1 MLNVYGY
8 PWLLGELLLLPYDFV
23 PEDFD
28 KCSGEKVPIGNG
40 DLFKLL
46 GTQFGGD
53 GTKDFGLPD
62 LRANEP
68 IAGLKYFIAT
78 KGASP
83 L

>member
-1 MLNVYGY
+1 MLGY
-8 PWLLGELLLLPYDFV
+8 PWLLGELLLLPYDFT

-28 KCSGEKVPIGNG
+28 KCKGQLIPVENS

-62 LRANEP
+62 LRDGEP
-68 IAGLKYFIAT
+68 LPGLNYYIAT

-83 L
+83 S

>member
-1 MLNVYGY
+1 MFGY
-8 PWLLGELLLLPYDFV
+8 PWLLGELLLLPYQFT

-28 KCSGEKVPIGNG
+28 KCKGQLIAVENN

-62 LRANEP
+62 LRDAEP
-68 IAGLKYFIAT
+68 IAGLNYFIAT

-83 L
+83 S

>member
-1 MLNVYGY
+1 MYGY

-28 KCSGEKVPIGNG
+28 ACDGQLIPIGNG

-62 LRANEP
+62 LRDREP
-68 IAGLKYFIAT
+68 IAGLKYNIAT

>member
-1 MLNVYGY
+1 MYGY

-28 KCSGEKVPIGNG
+28 KCSGQLVPIGDG
-40 DLFKLL
+40 SLFKLL

-53 GTKDFGLPD
+53 GTTNFGLPD
-62 LRANEP
+62 LRDSEP
-68 IAGLKYFIAT
+68 IAGLKYDIAT